1 MRQTK
6 AIKNKSP
13 WKTILSVGLP
23 VILVAVVVLYLVIR
37 VVYPSATP
45 PTIATTAAG
54 VLDFQI
60 KTTPLIDVIGSIPS
74 DIGNAGEDYNNAVK
88 YARENESD
96 LEKAN
101 DSIANGGGLQGFQE
115 EVCVKISELMDPGT
129 KKVKMEYTFVF
140 TPKKLKVL
148 FTPDGIDELRTLADA
163 LDNLCIHYSRSGE
176 VDKVI
181 NAAVQEF
188 VLGWH
193 MMSERARAGMV
204 MEGISIQI
212 RAMGSLEDAYKQKK
226 DTDKVKSCAAY
237 RKELGNAYDVLHK
250 KMSVLW
256 IPEGSVPGD
265 AYNIIE
271 NDKDRACR
279 VDAILALGIQKF
291 TAKGHRGNDRVR
303 EEFLEQ
309 YSNNNDEL
317 LRAAAESARNCTNA
331 QIEEWFNK

>member
-1 MRQTK
+1 VKQTQAVK
-6 AIKNKSP
+6 TKSP
-13 WKTILSVGLP
+13 WKTILTIGIP
-23 VILVAVVVLYLVIR
+23 VILVAAVILYLVIR
-37 VVYPSATP
+37 VVHPPATP
-45 PTIATTAAG
+45 PTIATTAPGA
-54 VLDFQI
+54 LDFQI
-60 KTTPLIDVIGSIPS
+60 KNASLTDIIGFTPSG
-74 DIGNAGEDYNNAVK
+74 IGNPGKDYDEAVR
-88 YARENESD
+88 YARRNQTD

-101 DSIANGGGLQGFQE
+101 ANISKEGGLQSYQE
-115 EVCVKISELMDPGT
+115 DVCVKISELMARGT
-129 KKVKMEYTFVF
+129 NKEKMEYTFVF
-140 TPKKLKVL
+140 TPRKLKVI

-163 LDNLCIHYSRSGE
+163 LDNLCIHYSKSGE

-181 NAAVQEF
+181 DAASQEL

-212 RAMGSLEDAYKQKK
+212 RALGSLEDAYKQKK
-226 DTDKVKSCAAY
+226 ETNRIKACVAY
-237 RKELGNAYDVLHK
+237 RRKLADAYDVLQK

-256 IPEGSVPGD
+256 RAEGSIPGD

-303 EEFLEQ
+303 DELLEQ
-309 YSNNNDEL
+309 YSKSSDEL
-317 LRAAAESARNCTNA
+317 LSAAAESARDCTKV